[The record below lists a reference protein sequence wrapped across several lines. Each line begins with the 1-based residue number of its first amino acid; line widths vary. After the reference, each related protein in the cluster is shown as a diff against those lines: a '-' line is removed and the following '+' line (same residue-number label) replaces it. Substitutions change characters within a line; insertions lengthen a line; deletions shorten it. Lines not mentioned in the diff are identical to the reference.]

1 MPRITL
7 NSASFHGF
15 TFSTGPK
22 RGDGAPIVIAEFSAP
37 WTEKNREAG
46 KWKEIPDTVSGNVRL
61 VPGELAASHFEFKP
75 GKGFD
80 SHAFSLDCSAAN
92 NFVCFVPTKE
102 GEERELRFH
111 IETPS
116 KSAGRTLDGFGR
128 TCGSATGKL
137 VISYDEPTQE
147 LLTTEEQRTAAMEDV
162 N

>member
-46 KWKEIPDTVSGNVRL
+46 KWKELPDTVSGNVKL
-61 VPGELAASHFEFKP
+61 MPGELAASHFEFRP
-75 GKGFD
+75 ARGLD
-80 SHAFSLDCSAAN
+80 SHAFSLDCSAAT
-92 NFVCFVPTKE
+92 NFHCFVPTKE
-102 GEERELRFH
+102 GEERELRFS

-116 KSAGRTLDGFGR
+116 KSAGRTLDSFGR
-128 TCGSATGKL
+128 VVGSATGRL
-137 VISYDEPTQE
+137 TISYDEATQE
-147 LLTTEEQRTAAMEDV
+147 LLTTEEQRNAALSDLQ
-162 N
+162 